1 MTRAPVPLPTRATS
15 RMMKTADP
23 SEESLT
29 LRILPRI
36 NEVPREA
43 WDALAEADP
52 ESTPFVEWTWLDC
65 LEEAGCVGEKA
76 GWIPYHFTLW
86 RPDQAGQERLIAA
99 APAYLKLNS
108 EGEFVFD
115 WGWADLAD
123 RLRIAYYPKLVFAV
137 PFTPATGE
145 RVLVAAGEDRAA
157 ITRAFARAAREVAV
171 ANNLSSTHA
180 LFVREPELQAWKAAG
195 YQARFGVQFHWKNND
210 YQSWEDFLATFSS
223 KRRNQIKRERAQPAR
238 DGVHIETVPPEKLT
252 RETADTMHA
261 LYAVTVDKFHWG
273 RRYLN
278 KKFFRL
284 LVERFASRLAWVQAT
299 RDGEVIAGA
308 FNIQKGKRLYG
319 RYWGGLVELPFLHFN
334 VCYYHGI
341 AQCIEEGL
349 HVFEPGAGGEHKRV
363 RGFMPTVTYSAHHL
377 EDPRLA
383 RAVGAFLDRERAS
396 ISAHV
401 ADEAG
406 EETARAERQA
416 AAREP
421 TDPPPT

>member
-1 MTRAPVPLPTRATS
+1 MPPSPRTPRPSGSDPT
-15 RMMKTADP
+15 
-23 SEESLT
+23 EEALT
-29 LRILPRI
+29 LRILPRVRD
-36 NEVPREA
+36 VPRED
-43 WDALAEADP
+43 WDALTDAEGP
-52 ESTPFVEWTWLDC
+52 EGPATPFVEWTWLDC

-86 RPDQAGQERLIAA
+86 RKDEATGKDRLIAA

-115 WGWADLAD
+115 WGWSDLAD
-123 RLRIAYYPKLVFAV
+123 RLRIAYYPKLLFAV

-145 RVLVAAGEDRAA
+145 RVLVAAGEDRVA
-157 ITRAFARAAREVAV
+157 ITRAFARAAREVAQ
-171 ANNLSSTHA
+171 ANGLSSTHA
-180 LFVREPELQAWKAAG
+180 LFVRERELQAWKSAG
-195 YQARFGVQFHWKNND
+195 SQTRFGVQFHWKNHD
-210 YQSWEDFLATFSS
+210 YKTWDDFLATFSS
-223 KRRNQIKRERAQPAR
+223 KRRNQIKRERAQPAK
-238 DGVHIETVPPEKLT
+238 DGVLIETVPPERLT

-284 LVERFASRLAWVQAT
+284 LVERFSSRLAWVQAT
-299 RDGEVIAGA
+299 KDGEVIAGA
-308 FNIQKGKRLYG
+308 FNVQKGKVLYG

-341 AQCIEEGL
+341 AQCIEQGL
-349 HVFEPGAGGEHKRV
+349 AVFEPGAGGEHKRV

-377 EDPRLA
+377 EDPRLS
-383 RAVGAFLDRERAS
+383 RAVGDFLTRERAS
-396 ISAHV
+396 IAAHV
-401 ADEAG
+401 ADEEG

-416 AAREP
+416 AAKAEA
-421 TDPPPT
+421 PPEET